1 MVLCYLKIQ
10 IESRKTLKARRFE
23 LKEADKYR
31 RYHLKK
37 ALAKLLFVYLFQA
50 KYCILL
56 QVSKEKE
63 VCTAKKMREMADRH
77 IKEK

>member
-1 MVLCYLKIQ
+1 MVLRYLKIQ

-56 QVSKEKE
+56 QVSKEKRS
-63 VCTAKKMREMADRH
+63 VHSKKDARNGR
-77 IKEK
+77 